1 MQGTKTNRE
10 RKNGASREQWKE
22 RKAAANAA
30 RPPQEVYEQI
40 LEIGNSRVGTVSRVR
55 E

>member
-1 MQGTKTNRE
+1 MKGTKGHRE

-30 RPPQEVYEQI
+30 RPEQKMFGESSGDTKLVNI
-40 LEIGNSRVGTVSRVR
+40 TRVR

>member
-10 RKNGASREQWKE
+10 RKNGASREEWRA

-30 RPPQEVYEQI
+30 RPSQAYR
-40 LEIGNSRVGTVSRVR
+40 EINGGKVERVR

>member
-1 MQGTKTNRE
+1 MKGTKGHRE
-10 RKNGASREQWKE
+10 RKNGASREQWME

-30 RPPQEVYEQI
+30 RPSQLQI
-40 LEIGNSRVGTVSRVR
+40 TSQDGKITWER

>member
-30 RPPQEVYEQI
+30 RPSQAYR
-40 LEIGNSRVGTVSRVR
+40 EINGGKVERVR